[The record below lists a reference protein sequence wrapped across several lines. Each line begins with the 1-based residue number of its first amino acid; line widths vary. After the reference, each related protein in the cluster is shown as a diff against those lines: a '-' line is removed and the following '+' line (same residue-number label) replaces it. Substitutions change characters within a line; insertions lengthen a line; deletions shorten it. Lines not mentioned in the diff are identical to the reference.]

1 MNACQLLFESDGCI
15 LYYRYLLTTVGLKTI
30 FSFNKDNSSVCACW
44 ILYQI
49 ELIQDLF
56 DTRWNFRL
64 IAYYFTENFMINDYF
79 GYFLIEKL
87 VIHLTVM
94 IMNLHVERQLL
105 LEMAFFSILS

>member
-15 LYYRYLLTTVGLKTI
+15 LYYRYLLKTVGLKTV

-64 IAYYFTENFMINDYF
+64 IAYYFTENFMI
-79 GYFLIEKL
+79 
-87 VIHLTVM
+87 M
-94 IMNLHVERQLL
+94 I
-105 LEMAFFSILS
+105 ILAIF